1 MSCKCDELAGDAM
14 DLAPVCIGHL
24 WIFQDL
30 APEEITALSK
40 DAKRQ
45 KLKKGDLLF
54 RQDDNVDEM
63 FLIKAGRIKMDK
75 FFEDGSQITLDIRKA
90 GDFLGESM
98 FSEQGTYPVSATCI
112 EDTLTCGF
120 TRTAFEEKILAYPN
134 IGLQIIKTLSNRIN
148 HLTGRI
154 GSMAA
159 TSIED
164 RLFRVLSNV
173 AKEHGKKKDHGVE
186 IRFPLT
192 HEDLSFLIGAHRV
205 SITRAMK
212 TLKDSGRIL
221 LKDKFLILPAL

>member
-1 MSCKCDELAGDAM
+1 
-14 DLAPVCIGHL
+14 
-24 WIFQDL
+24 
-30 APEEITALSK
+30 
-40 DAKRQ
+40 
-45 KLKKGDLLF
+45 
-54 RQDDNVDEM
+54 
-63 FLIKAGRIKMDK
+63 MDK

-159 TSIED
+159 TSIE
-164 RLFRVLSNV
+164 
-173 AKEHGKKKDHGVE
+173 KGVE
-186 IRFPLT
+186 INGKKIQKIT
-192 HEDLSFLIGAHRV
+192 CI
-205 SITRAMK
+205 SISYIEKASV
-212 TLKDSGRIL
+212 LVYSC
-221 LKDKFLILPAL
+221 